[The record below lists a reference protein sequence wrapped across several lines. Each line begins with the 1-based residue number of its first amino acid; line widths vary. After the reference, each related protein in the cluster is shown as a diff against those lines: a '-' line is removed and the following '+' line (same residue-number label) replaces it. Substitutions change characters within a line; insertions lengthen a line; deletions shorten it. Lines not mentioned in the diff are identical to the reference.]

1 MKYLKSFNES
11 KTDTWLDD
19 YTPEQLAKSIDQ
31 YFNQFDE
38 YNDNLESLLKSY
50 YDDDE
55 YDNQYDDNI
64 LTYEF
69 ILTSVKNIL
78 KDIHYIENFLNCMES
93 VYEIVPDPNDEVT
106 DIDDIEEHFLDYEFN
121 ITRLKDDGFSILLS
135 NVKVDEVHKILK
147 YIWYSVFQRLR
158 KHKIKEVTAINF
170 DRYATIKIIL
180 ELKKI
185 AGIVE

>member
-50 YDDDE
+50 NDDDDE
-55 YDNQYDDNI
+55 YDNP
-64 LTYEF
+64 YEF

-78 KDIHYIENFLNCMES
+78 KDVHYIENFLDCMAS

-106 DIDDIEEHFLDYEFN
+106 DMDDIEEHFLDYEFN
-121 ITRLKDDGFSILLS
+121 ITRLKDDGFNILLS

-180 ELKKI
+180 ELKKM
-185 AGIVE
+185 VE

>member
-1 MKYLKSFNES
+1 M
-11 KTDTWLDD
+11 
-19 YTPEQLAKSIDQ
+19 A
-31 YFNQFDE
+31 
-38 YNDNLESLLKSY
+38 
-50 YDDDE
+50 
-55 YDNQYDDNI
+55 
-64 LTYEF
+64 
-69 ILTSVKNIL
+69 
-78 KDIHYIENFLNCMES
+78 S

-106 DIDDIEEHFLDYEFN
+106 DMDDIEEHFLDYEFN